1 MDAPSTIFAP
11 ASGFGRAAV
20 AVLRIS
26 GPESERLLT
35 RLAGPLPAPRRLVL
49 RPLRDPQTGETLDQ
63 ALVVWMPGPG
73 TFTGEDMAELHLHG
87 GPAVRTAVLR
97 ALATVPGCV
106 PAAPGDFT
114 RRAFLN
120 GRMGLTEAEGIA
132 DLIDAETEAQR
143 RQALR
148 QLDGALG
155 HRVAAWRD
163 GLIDLLAGVEA
174 ALDFSD
180 EGDVDDAALDAAL
193 FARARGVRDDIAA
206 TLADGRRGERLR
218 DGFTVVLAGPPNAGK
233 STLLNALS
241 RRDAA
246 IVSAIPGTTRDV
258 IEVRCDLGGLPV
270 LLVDTAGL
278 REATD
283 AIEAEGIR
291 RTRARMAQ
299 ADLVLLLDDARIVSD
314 PVPLPD
320 TSRDPRGSPLLEG
333 EEQGE
338 VCELSGEVPHLTPT
352 PSFQERKPV
361 VPRTDMPGLSTSAP
375 EQGLEYGSLL
385 GSGVAVLRVSTKA
398 DLLPVSVRS
407 DTIAISAV
415 TGYGLDTLLDAIE
428 HHAENAVGGEAA
440 LITRERHRDGL
451 TRCRDHLDR
460 LLQGTALPELAAEDL
475 RLAVRAL
482 GEVAG
487 HVSVEEMLDRLF
499 SGFCI
504 GK

>member
-1 MDAPSTIFAP
+1 MTA
-11 ASGFGRAAV
+11 R
-20 AVLRIS
+20 
-26 GPESERLLT
+26 
-35 RLAGPLPAPRRLVL
+35 PLPPARRLVL
-49 RPLRDPQTGETLDQ
+49 RTLRDASTDALDQ

-87 GPAVRTAVLR
+87 GTAVRAAVLQ
-97 ALATVPGCV
+97 ALSACPGCT
-106 PAAPGDFT
+106 PAKPGEFT

-120 GRMGLTEAEGIA
+120 GRLGLTQAEGIA
-132 DLIDAETEAQR
+132 DLVEAETDAQR

-155 HRVAAWRD
+155 RQVAEWRD
-163 GLIDLLAGVEA
+163 RIIDLLAGAEA

-180 EGDVDDAALDAAL
+180 EGDVDGDALDAAL
-193 FARARGVRDDIAA
+193 FEKARSLRDAIAA
-206 TLADGRRGERLR
+206 ALDDGRRGERLR
-218 DGFTVVLAGPPNAGK
+218 DGFVVVLAGPPNAGK

-241 RRDAA
+241 RREAA
-246 IVSAIPGTTRDV
+246 IVSPIAGTTRDV

-278 REATD
+278 REAGD

-291 RTRARMAQ
+291 RTKGRIAQ
-299 ADLVLLLDDARIVSD
+299 ADLVLLLDDGGPADVALE
-314 PVPLPD
+314 LP
-320 TSRDPRGSPLLEG
+320 SPSPAL
-333 EEQGE
+333 
-338 VCELSGEVPHLTPT
+338 
-352 PSFQERKPV
+352 
-361 VPRTDMPGLSTSAP
+361 
-375 EQGLEYGSLL
+375 
-385 GSGVAVLRVSTKA
+385 LRVRTKA
-398 DLLPVSVRS
+398 DLLSPEPGTDRLSL
-407 DTIAISAV
+407 SAL
-415 TGYGLDTLLDAIE
+415 TGEGLDALLNAIQQRA
-428 HHAENAVGGEAA
+428 AEAIGGDCA

-460 LLQGTALPELAAEDL
+460 VLQGAALPELVAEDL

-487 HVSVEEMLDRLF
+487 HVGVEDMLDRLF

>member
-1 MDAPSTIFAP
+1 MTETPTLYAP
-11 ASGFGRAAV
+11 ATGPGRSAV
-20 AVLRIS
+20 SVIRIS
-26 GPESERLLT
+26 GPASAAVIRT
-35 RLAGPLPAPRRLVL
+35 LAGPLPPPRRLSL
-49 RPLRDPQTGETLDQ
+49 RTLRSPDGTPLDQ
-63 ALVVWMPGPG
+63 ALVAWMPGPAS
-73 TFTGEDMAELHLHG
+73 FTGEDMVELHLHG
-87 GPAVRTAVLR
+87 GLAVRSAVLQ
-97 ALATVPGCV
+97 ALAEIPHCRPAEPG
-106 PAAPGDFT
+106 AFT

-120 GRMGLTEAEGIA
+120 GRLDLTEAEGIA

-155 HRVAAWRD
+155 GRVADWRAR
-163 GLIDLLAGVEA
+163 LIDLLAGVEA

-193 FARARGVRDDIAA
+193 AQKARAIRDEIA
-206 TLADGRRGERLR
+206 TVLADARRGERLR

-241 RRDAA
+241 RREAA

-270 LLVDTAGL
+270 ILVDTAGL
-278 REATD
+278 REAGD

-291 RTRARMAQ
+291 RTRARMRQ
-299 ADLVLLLDDARIVSD
+299 ADLVVMLDG
-314 PVPLPD
+314 PD
-320 TSRDPRGSPLLEG
+320 
-333 EEQGE
+333 
-338 VCELSGEVPHLTPT
+338 
-352 PSFQERKPV
+352 
-361 VPRTDMPGLSTSAP
+361 AP
-375 EQGLEYGSLL
+375 ETTLEPMPEGP
-385 GSGVAVLRVSTKA
+385 VLRVRTKR
-398 DLLPVSVRS
+398 DLEPAVGVPESA
-407 DTIAISAV
+407 IGISAI
-415 TGYGLDTLLDAIE
+415 TGAGLDGLLAAIE
-428 HHAENAVGGEAA
+428 AEASRAVGSGDA
-440 LITRERHRDGL
+440 LITRERHRLGL
-451 TRCRDHLDR
+451 TRCREDLDR
-460 LLQGTALPELAAEDL
+460 LLAGAALPELAAEDL

>member
-1 MDAPSTIFAP
+1 MDQPPTIFAP

-20 AVLRIS
+20 AVIRIS
-26 GPESERLLT
+26 GPASASVLIRLS
-35 RLAGPLPAPRRLVL
+35 GSLPAPRRLVL
-49 RPLRDPQTGETLDQ
+49 RTLQAPQVQEILDQ

-87 GPAVRTAVLR
+87 GPSVRAAVLG
-97 ALATVPGCV
+97 ALAALPGCI
-106 PAAPGDFT
+106 PAEPGAFT

-120 GRMGLTEAEGIA
+120 GRLGLTEAEGIA

-155 HRVAAWRD
+155 RRVAAWRD
-163 GLIDLLAGVEA
+163 RLIDLLAGVEA

-180 EGDVDDAALDAAL
+180 EGDVDDDALDAAL
-193 FARARGVRDDIAA
+193 FAKARVIRDAIAA
-206 TLADGRRGERLR
+206 ALDDGGRGERLR

-246 IVSAIPGTTRDV
+246 IVSPVPGTTRDV

-270 LLVDTAGL
+270 LLIDTAGL
-278 REATD
+278 REAGD
-283 AIEAEGIR
+283 ALEAEGIR
-291 RTRARMAQ
+291 RTRARIAQ
-299 ADLVLLLDDARIVSD
+299 ADLVLLLAEA
-314 PVPLPD
+314 
-320 TSRDPRGSPLLEG
+320 G
-333 EEQGE
+333 
-338 VCELSGEVPHLTPT
+338 
-352 PSFQERKPV
+352 
-361 VPRTDMPGLSTSAP
+361 STSDMTDLSVP
-375 EQGLEYGSLL
+375 MPP
-385 GSGVAVLRVSTKA
+385 VLRVQTKA
-398 DLLPVSVRS
+398 DLSEGSRS
-407 DTIAISAV
+407 AEGHVISAM
-415 TGYGLDTLLDAIE
+415 TGEGLDTLLDAIE
-428 HHAENAVGGEAA
+428 HHASVSIGGEAA
-440 LITRERHRDGL
+440 LITRQRHREGL

-460 LLQGTALPELAAEDL
+460 LVQGAVLPELAAEDL
-475 RLAVRAL
+475 RLAARAL

-487 HVSVEEMLDRLF
+487 RVGVEEMLDRLF